1 MRTLLGKVFME
12 FEALASDGGDP
23 SPGPVTDANDEFTP
37 AQAFNADFTDR
48 PPDHGKADAESTFA
62 GDAIGLARTPM
73 LRQVRQYGQAFAPLL
88 HKELD
93 DCRHGPHGRIHLHD
107 LTGREITVWHIRE
120 PGGAEQRTAGVIGV
134 MEGSAARV
142 GEG

>member
-23 SPGPVTDANDEFTP
+23 SPGPATEANGEFTP

-48 PPDHGKADAESTFA
+48 PPGHGKDDAESPFA
-62 GDAIGLARTPM
+62 GDAIDLARTPM
-73 LRQVRQYGQAFAPLL
+73 LRQVRQYRQAFAPLL

-93 DCRHGPHGRIHLHD
+93 DRRHGPHGGIQRHD
-107 LTGREITVWHIRE
+107 LTGWEITV
-120 PGGAEQRTAGVIGV
+120 
-134 MEGSAARV
+134 
-142 GEG
+142 